1 LNEVSCFPY
10 ENFLYKLKRLIRG
23 RRKPLAQLFKKT
35 YQLERETTLDW
46 LDARRNETVLDTVR
60 GNTTSDSYVLV
71 KPGKSNINII
81 FLLFILLF
89 SPIHFINTSGLVVK
103 IESIP
108 YIGNHV
114 LATPMIMS
122 LDEDGNYVNFFTSPC
137 PATKLDIYVGQEL
150 DHGNV
155 MQVYIF

>member
-1 LNEVSCFPY
+1 M
-10 ENFLYKLKRLIRG
+10 
-23 RRKPLAQLFKKT
+23 
-35 YQLERETTLDW
+35 
-46 LDARRNETVLDTVR
+46 LDTVR